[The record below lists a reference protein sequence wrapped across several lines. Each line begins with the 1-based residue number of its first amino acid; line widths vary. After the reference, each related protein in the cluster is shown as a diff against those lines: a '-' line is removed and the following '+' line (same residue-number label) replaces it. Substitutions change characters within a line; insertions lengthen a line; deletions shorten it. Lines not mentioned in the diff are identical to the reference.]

1 MLIYLN
7 DVSALYHR
15 IVLWYRYYVCIGIE
29 MNHVI
34 GMIIIIIII
43 DAVIYIHIHSFTWLN
58 IKVSF
63 ESDI

>member
-43 DAVIYIHIHSFTWLN
+43 DAVIYIHIHSFT
-58 IKVSF
+58 
-63 ESDI
+63 